1 MNKEDLK
8 PGDAVW
14 LKHDDITKYTYLGES
29 AVIPSAK
36 NEGYIPIYKAALG
49 VFAYN
54 PGPNH
59 ELVTLLLP
67 YSAVNKV

>member
-1 MNKEDLK
+1 MKKEDLS

-14 LKHDDITKYTYLGES
+14 LKHDSSIKYTYLGES
-29 AVIPSAK
+29 GSKPNVKDSFHLVH
-36 NEGYIPIYKAALG
+36 NVEYG

-59 ELVTLLLP
+59 ELETLLLP
-67 YSAVNKV
+67 YSAVNKA